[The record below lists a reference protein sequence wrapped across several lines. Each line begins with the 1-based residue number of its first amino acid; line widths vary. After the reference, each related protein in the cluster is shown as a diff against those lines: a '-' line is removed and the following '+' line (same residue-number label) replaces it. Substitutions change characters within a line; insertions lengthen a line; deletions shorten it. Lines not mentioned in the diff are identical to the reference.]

1 MRGLTCSSY
10 AWSCVFLTILL
21 WSLRIFMLLVRCS
34 SILRPCSILLT
45 VASCVLTQCPTHT
58 QSVCV
63 IPECVSQSRFFFSLQ
78 FGGNRGNRK

>member
-58 QSVCV
+58 QSVCNPRV
-63 IPECVSQSRFFFSLQ
+63 DFFFRCNSEEIDES
-78 FGGNRGNRK
+78 RDSEH